1 MSAVDATPPAAATV
15 ILRADGSC
23 IHTACSLAFIAFP
36 ALSSR
41 PGRDGRLELAP
52 RSIRGELVAKRTDA
66 DPEQPRRPGAV
77 VTGPGEGLEGQ
88 AALRLAHG
96 GGRGAGGAPGD

>member
-41 PGRDGRLELAP
+41 PGRDSRLELAP

-77 VTGPGEGLEGQ
+77 VTGPGERLEDQ
-88 AALRLAHG
+88 PALSLAHG
-96 GGRGAGGAPGD
+96 EAREPAASRGT